1 MLQNFFRLNDDP
13 SEFRDEQSLRDYQLN
28 HDTIRNYIY
37 KPDFLKEFKFKNKTF
52 NNVSFSKTLIE
63 NVDFINCHFID
74 CLFIGTEI
82 KKCKFIEASFSGCN
96 THAIR
101 IYKTYIN
108 PTSFDDNFKKYDYS
122 YSNIVVHLYQELY
135 DNSVD
140 QQIIE
145 FSKKAKYNLLKWEG
159 RLLIS
164 KHKYKQPYK
173 IPICEFLIQ
182 YIPNIIFRKVFGY
195 GLRLRNFIVTFSI
208 VYICSFILNYI
219 LWEKY
224 KLATKDIEIASFSS
238 EKYNNLAN
246 FYYTNDVLTK
256 IVDSQFQPTSDLGM
270 NMLTFQGILGF
281 ILFSFLITVLI
292 NKFIK

>member
-1 MLQNFFRLNDDP
+1 MLQNFFRLNDNP
-13 SEFRDEQSLRDYQLN
+13 LEFQDGQSLKDYQLN
-28 HDTIRNYIY
+28 HDTIRNYIFRPNEF
-37 KPDFLKEFKFKNKTF
+37 KDFKFKNKTF

-74 CLFIGTEI
+74 CLFIGTEF

-101 IYKTYIN
+101 IHKTYIN
-108 PTSFDDNFKKYDYS
+108 PNSFDGNFKGYNYS
-122 YSNIVVHLYQELY
+122 FSNIVVHLYQELY

-145 FSKKAKYNLLKWEG
+145 FYKKAKYNLLKWEG

-164 KHKYKQPYK
+164 KYKYKQPYK
-173 IPICEFLIQ
+173 IPVCEFLIQ

-195 GLRLRNFIVTFSI
+195 GLRLRNFVVTFSV
-208 VYICSFILNYI
+208 VYISSFLSNYF

-224 KLATKDIEIASFSS
+224 ILKTKDVEIATFSS
-238 EKYNNLAN
+238 TNYNNLAN

-256 IVDSQFQPTSDLGM
+256 IVDSQFQPSSDLGM
-270 NMLTFQGILGF
+270 NMLTFQGMLGF

-292 NKFIK
+292 NKFVK